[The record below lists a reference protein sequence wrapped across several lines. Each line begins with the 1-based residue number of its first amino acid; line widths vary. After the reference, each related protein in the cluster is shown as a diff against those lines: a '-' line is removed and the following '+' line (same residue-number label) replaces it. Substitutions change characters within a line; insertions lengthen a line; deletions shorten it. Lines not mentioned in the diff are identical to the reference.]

1 VDLNNKLFG
10 TPVFQ
15 YEPGIRTLCS
25 DTSGDDW
32 EMLTKARPLDI
43 SHTVDAETVDN
54 LLLEIID
61 DPPVLPQQSQEYPNT
76 PINVNISS
84 EEV

>member
-1 VDLNNKLFG
+1 
-10 TPVFQ
+10 
-15 YEPGIRTLCS
+15 
-25 DTSGDDW
+25 
-32 EMLTKARPLDI
+32 MLTETRPLDI

-76 PINVNISS
+76 PINVNVNS

>member
-1 VDLNNKLFG
+1 MYIIV
-10 TPVFQ
+10 
-15 YEPGIRTLCS
+15 S

-76 PINVNISS
+76 PINVNVNS